1 MRGLS
6 PGQVYQEFAHRNG
19 CTIYVDIMTGE
30 NYLQFNLIT
39 WNSFIDPI
47 RWGKTGGIVILAHCL
62 LPFIKEHGILVLDTN
77 NNISILSYKVF
88 HPK

>member
-6 PGQVYQEFAHRNG
+6 PGQVYQECAHING

-47 RWGKTGGIVILAHCL
+47 RWGKTGGIARCVFR
-62 LPFIKEHGILVLDTN
+62 FIKEHGILVLDTN